1 LSVSSR
7 FDISLASGDA
17 ATLLDFQHSHA
28 ECDQPN
34 PIRELIHFVD
44 KSEGAQVGAQRV
56 FLARHGQTPANQ
68 NRIGHRVLDTSSQ
81 NRHGVLMTG
90 QQCRMARAALN
101 MGVRELAKLAKV
113 ATGTITRLEA
123 GEPLKPRTV
132 EAVQRAL
139 EKRGIEFIADGV
151 RVRSK

>member
-1 LSVSSR
+1 
-7 FDISLASGDA
+7 
-17 ATLLDFQHSHA
+17 
-28 ECDQPN
+28 
-34 PIRELIHFVD
+34 
-44 KSEGAQVGAQRV
+44 
-56 FLARHGQTPANQ
+56 
-68 NRIGHRVLDTSSQ
+68 
-81 NRHGVLMTG
+81 MTG